1 MRGQASR
8 RRPINE
14 EDIDRINHSID
25 EEEYADHVAERFAIS
40 EWDGETL
47 SYVTTV
53 DALSGAEFA
62 DVALPYLLPLCLSDD
77 PIARHGAVSG
87 VAQLVLGL
95 GQCLYTMAD
104 EMLKTIRNVGELIS
118 MIVYFMLR
126 YN

>member
-1 MRGQASR
+1 MCVFLVQALHAMAHLD
-8 RRPINE
+8 P
-14 EDIDRINHSID
+14 
-25 EEEYADHVAERFAIS
+25 AWV
-40 EWDGETL
+40 
-47 SYVTTV
+47 
-53 DALSGAEFA
+53 A